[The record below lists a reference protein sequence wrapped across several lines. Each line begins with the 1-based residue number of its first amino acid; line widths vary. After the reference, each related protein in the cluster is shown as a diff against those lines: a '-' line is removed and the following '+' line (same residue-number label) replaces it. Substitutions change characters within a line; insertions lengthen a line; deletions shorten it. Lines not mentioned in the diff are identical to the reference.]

1 MIARLKLSA
10 VEQSCSGNAVSGSA
24 GSGILSSRTCF
35 QSLNKQPWS
44 TLGIVQ
50 VDPFG
55 PTDEISDGSIK
66 GKLDSKAAQI
76 LRDFS
81 LVFVAQIIALQLV
94 DLVELGLHVPFA
106 GRLKKR
112 LFLEDA
118 SHFSDVSDVFGGF
131 L

>member
-1 MIARLKLSA
+1 M
-10 VEQSCSGNAVSGSA
+10 
-24 GSGILSSRTCF
+24 
-35 QSLNKQPWS
+35 
-44 TLGIVQ
+44 TLEHVAELGKALDRVQ

-55 PTDEISDGSIK
+55 PTDEIRDGSVK
-66 GKLDSKAAQI
+66 GDLDSKAAQI

-94 DLVELGLHVPFA
+94 DFVELSLCIPFA

-112 LFLEDA
+112 LFIEDA
-118 SHFSDVSDVFGGF
+118 SHFSSVSDVSGGF

>member
-1 MIARLKLSA
+1 M
-10 VEQSCSGNAVSGSA
+10 
-24 GSGILSSRTCF
+24 
-35 QSLNKQPWS
+35 
-44 TLGIVQ
+44 GIVQ

-118 SHFSDVSDVFGGF
+118 SHFSDVSDVSGGV